1 MLLHVLSVL
10 SLILSLAGNILV
22 NYKKRYG
29 FVVWIASNISWIVVN
44 LVGETN
50 WPQVVMFVVYAGL
63 NVQGFILWSRKKG
76 K

>member
-1 MLLHVLSVL
+1 MLLHVLSIL

-29 FVVWIASNISWIVVN
+29 FVVWIASNISWIAVN

-63 NVQGFILWSRKKG
+63 NVQGFILWSRKKE

>member
-1 MLLHVLSVL
+1 MLLHALSVL

-22 NYKKRYG
+22 NYRKRYG
-29 FVVWIASNISWIVVN
+29 FVVWIASNISWIAVN

-63 NVQGFILWSRKKG
+63 NVQGFILWSRKKE

>member
-44 LVGETN
+44 LVGYTN
-50 WPQVVMFVVYAGL
+50 WPQIIMYIVYAVL
-63 NVQGFILWSRKKG
+63 NVQGFILWSRG
-76 K
+76 KHD

>member
-44 LVGETN
+44 LVGYTN
-50 WPQVVMFVVYAGL
+50 WPQIIMYVVYAAL
-63 NVQGFILWSRKKG
+63 NVQGFILWSRKK
-76 K
+76 

>member
-44 LVGETN
+44 LVGYTN
-50 WPQVVMFVVYAGL
+50 WPQIIMYVVYAAL
-63 NVQGFILWSRKKG
+63 NVQGFILWRNKQV
-76 K
+76 

>member
-29 FVVWIASNISWIVVN
+29 FVVWIASNISWIAVN

-63 NVQGFILWSRKKG
+63 NVQGFILWSRKKE